1 MTALSGS
8 WPRGV
13 GGTRPVAVLVGAP
26 GVGKSTVGRLLA
38 ARLGVAFRDTDE
50 DVERA
55 AGKPVADIFVDD
67 GEAAFRR
74 LERAAV
80 ENALAGHP
88 GVLAL
93 GSGAILDPATR
104 MLLAGHRVVHLDVRL
119 AEAVR
124 RLGLNRDRPV
134 ALGNPRARLMRLFE
148 ARAPLYR
155 EVATATVLTDGRTP
169 HEVAEAVVAC
179 LRVPA

>member
-1 MTALSGS
+1 
-8 WPRGV
+8 
-13 GGTRPVAVLVGAP
+13 
-26 GVGKSTVGRLLA
+26 
-38 ARLGVAFRDTDE
+38 
-50 DVERA
+50 
-55 AGKPVADIFVDD
+55 
-67 GEAAFRR
+67 
-74 LERAAV
+74 V

-104 MLLAGHRVVHLDVRL
+104 TLLAGHRVVHLDVGL

-124 RLGLNRDRPV
+124 RVGLNRDRPV
-134 ALGNPRARLMRLFE
+134 ALGNPRAQLMRLLGV
-148 ARAPLYR
+148 RAPLYR

-169 HEVAEAVVAC
+169 SEVAEAVVAC